1 MEIWMKRI
9 LISVILSLSIAF
21 VVSPAFSQNRYYL
34 DGQNGISIAGTFQGG
49 EDYTAFGAIVDFTVN
64 GIFDLGVGLARAS
77 FDQDEYGPNFSS
89 FEVSPYLLVSLV
101 RPSGI
106 SSVGFDLGF
115 SYGSST
121 SSGDVLDANNVD
133 MLSSGYN
140 AGGEVYFNI
149 NSSPGLRI
157 LPALSISYTS
167 VTSKIESDYGGS
179 EEETVSGVSMG
190 AEVSF
195 FLNHRVFIVPAF
207 RYFEESA
214 AWGIKA
220 GWTIPTS

>member
-1 MEIWMKRI
+1 MQRTAISII
-9 LISVILSLSIAF
+9 LVLAIATLA
-21 VVSPAFSQNRYYL
+21 STAAAQNRYYL
-34 DGQNGISIAGTFQGG
+34 DGQNGISIGGTFQGG
-49 EDYTAFGAIVDFTVN
+49 EDYTAFGAVVDFTVN

-77 FDQDEYGPNFSS
+77 FDQDIYGPNFSS
-89 FEVSPYLLVSLV
+89 FEVSPYILVSLV
-101 RPSGI
+101 RPSEI
-106 SSVGFDLGF
+106 SPVGFDLGF
-115 SYGSST
+115 SYTSST
-121 SSGDVLDANNVD
+121 ISGDVLDNNNED

-157 LPALSISYTS
+157 IPALSISYTS
-167 VTSKIESDYGGS
+167 VKGKIEYDSGGS
-179 EEETVSGVSMG
+179 DEETVSGVSLG

-207 RYFEESA
+207 RYFDESA